1 MVSKISDLLIDNV
14 EVGDPPVTVSLLK
27 LTLDVR
33 KKKASDV
40 VSESVTSHIGRQKI
54 DGQLDVLPGTCVVSQ
69 VFLGLKVIIFYILEF
84 VILIPLASRRFL
96 NRILLVEN

>member
-14 EVGDPPVTVSLLK
+14 EVGDPPVSISLLK

-40 VSESVTSHIGRQKI
+40 VSEPVSSHIGSQKI
-54 DGQLDVLPGTCVVSQ
+54 DGQLNVLPGTCVVSQ
-69 VFLGLKVIIFYILEF
+69 VLLGLKVILC
-84 VILIPLASRRFL
+84 FL
-96 NRILLVEN
+96 LLLNSYSISVSKSFS